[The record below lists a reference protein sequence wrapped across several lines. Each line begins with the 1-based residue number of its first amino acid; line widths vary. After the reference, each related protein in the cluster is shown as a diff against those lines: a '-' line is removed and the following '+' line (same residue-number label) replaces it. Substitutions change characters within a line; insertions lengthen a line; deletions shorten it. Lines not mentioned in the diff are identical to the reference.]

1 MINYDIDE
9 KQHIIK
15 KNSGFETTKQMHD
28 ESDAHHIIHFIFIPI
43 IISYL
48 SIQK

>member
-15 KNSGFETTKQMHD
+15 KINGFKKTKQMHD

-43 IISYL
+43 IISHL